1 MIDFEQF
8 ASDCDDEA
16 PALRARRVTLN
27 LKRDRLRG
35 LDPEE
40 WKEAWKAIDDGFD
53 RLAERVKDWTARAKC
68 VKLAEKGKVQAA
80 AELWRGRERE
90 RADFL
95 LLERWM
101 R

>member
-8 ASDCDDEA
+8 ASRCDEEA
-16 PALRARRVTLN
+16 PALRAQRVALN
-27 LKRDRLRG
+27 LRRDRLRG

-40 WKEAWKAIDDGFD
+40 WGDAWRSIDEGFE

-68 VKLAEKGKVQAA
+68 VKMAETGKARDAV
-80 AELWRGRERE
+80 ELWRWRERE
-90 RADFL
+90 KPDFL